1 MKVIIS
7 FHDGIRMML
16 LVTET
21 EAKKVIKDYQQMKPV
36 SITNID
42 NEIFAFDGGLIRL
55 LTVSKV
61 LEPQDW
67 TRVFDRL
74 VSNED

>member
-7 FHDGIRMML
+7 FHDGIRIML

-21 EAKKVIKDYQQMKPV
+21 EAKKVIGDYQKMKPIA
-36 SITNID
+36 ITNID
-42 NEIFAFDGGLIRL
+42 NEIFAFDGGIIRL

-67 TRVFDRL
+67 LKVFDKL
-74 VSNED
+74 